1 MRSFKVYSLGIVEI
15 YNRVIMLYI
24 LSPEIIYLIN
34 WKFAPWTT
42 FTSHL
47 HHPAPTSGNPQSVLC
62 FYEFLF
68 LLDLYIT
75 EVIQHLCFSDLFSI
89 MPSKSSHAVEMQDF
103 LFYGGMIVHSIYEL
117 HFLYL
122 FISWTDVLAIVNNA
136 MTAFWEGDLF
146 P

>member
-1 MRSFKVYSLGIVEI
+1 MYILQNDYKVSLVTIHYLTQLFFFLVMRSFKVYSPGIVEI

-24 LSPEIIYLIN
+24 LSAEIIYLIN

-47 HHPAPTSGNPQSVLC
+47 HHPTPTSGNPQSVLC

-89 MPSKSSHAVEMQDF
+89 TPSKSSHAVEMQDF
-103 LFYGGMIVHSIYEL
+103 LFYG
-117 HFLYL
+117 
-122 FISWTDVLAIVNNA
+122 
-136 MTAFWEGDLF
+136 
-146 P
+146 